1 MMTLLKIILFL
12 ATFLSIEL
20 IGRNY
25 KKKNITEEKGNNF
38 LYESQSLIY
47 WYQGAKETKAYW
59 GFWVPALLFTLL
71 LLSLS

>member
-1 MMTLLKIILFL
+1 MIILKFIL
-12 ATFLSIEL
+12 LFTTLLSIEL

-38 LYESQSLIY
+38 LYESQSLVY
-47 WYQGAKETKAYW
+47 WYRGAKETKAYW